1 MNRTTLTKET
11 DYSVVVVLY
20 EDNVKMGEVDCTDK
34 SIHWVNSVIENWEDG
49 ILNIKPLKMEPRYEL
64 K

>member
-20 EDNVKMGEVDCTDK
+20 ENNVKMGEVDCTNK

-49 ILNIKPLKMEPRYEL
+49 ILNIKNGAKV
-64 K
+64 

>member
-20 EDNVKMGEVDCTDK
+20 ENNVKMGEVDCTNK
-34 SIHWVNSVIENWEDG
+34 SIYWVNSVIENWEDG
-49 ILNIKPLKMEPRYEL
+49 ILNIKNGAKV
-64 K
+64 

>member
-1 MNRTTLTKET
+1 MNRTTLTKGT

-20 EDNVKMGEVDCTDK
+20 ENNVKMGEVDCTNK

-49 ILNIKPLKMEPRYEL
+49 ILNIKNGAKV
-64 K
+64 

>member
-49 ILNIKPLKMEPRYEL
+49 ILNIRNGAKV
-64 K
+64 

>member
-49 ILNIKPLKMEPRYEL
+49 ILNIKNGAKV
-64 K
+64 